1 MRTFSFFLVQVL
13 FLLYCILG
21 WSGSVVR
28 RSQRSSDLTA
38 QLQALLKDYNEA
50 EFLPGRC
57 DTAAIAALVLQNYQC
72 YLIRQLAQEI
82 RELTLSNPAVTFN
95 CNCSCNGSYASYLL
109 PAAAL
114 LAVGFCYMW
123 CKGWSFSDVISVT
136 KQLENLPEKIDS
148 ARGHLTEKLEV
159 LSLKVEEQNELNQL
173 NANDV
178 NEMKLKLSQIQ
189 LEATNE
195 KISGMDEKLKLA
207 ESKQDMT
214 IAAVWRLGQI
224 TAESYEE
231 RDRKISEGVSA
242 EQGESST
249 LGLQMIGEEGTSSKT
264 VIQRPYQIKV
274 P

>member
-1 MRTFSFFLVQVL
+1 MASQARQNSKFLILVPTIL

-57 DTAAIAALVLQNYQC
+57 DTAAIAA
-72 YLIRQLAQEI
+72 LIRQLAQEI